1 MLAVSVGYIRTNIAR
16 PGFPR
21 LCATGPLL
29 PSDASR
35 VGHNEEAIAAMTGAE
50 RRRRDAIPLRIVP
63 AAGQVPE
70 NFVHPSSKEPW
81 DVFHDDV
88 GRSKYANEP
97 RKVRPEPARVV
108 LASLP
113 AGVADGLAGEASSD
127 DIDGGE
133 LATAE
138 RGDVGVSLD
147 LGPVFRE
154 DLAALGVVL
163 DLPGDTHPGELKPS
177 IEAADSREERANT

>member
-1 MLAVSVGYIRTNIAR
+1 
-16 PGFPR
+16 
-21 LCATGPLL
+21 
-29 PSDASR
+29 
-35 VGHNEEAIAAMTGAE
+35 MTGAD
-50 RRRRDAIPLRIVP
+50 RRRRDAIPLCIVP

-88 GRSKYANEP
+88 GGSKYANEP

-108 LASLP
+108 LASLL

-127 DIDGGE
+127 DIDTRE
-133 LATAE
+133 LATGE

-147 LGPVFRE
+147 VGPMFRE
-154 DLAALGVVL
+154 DLVALRVIL
-163 DLPGDTHPGELKPS
+163 DLPGDAHSCELKPS
-177 IEAADSREERANT
+177 IEAADSGEERANTQHRATRLSATT